1 MYSID
6 VKRLRQY
13 HNIYHIFIPKFI
25 FIAPKSVLLKRKW
38 KLCITY
44 DASLQM
50 KQ

>member
-1 MYSID
+1 MYSIN
-6 VKRLRQY
+6 VKRLAVPY
-13 HNIYHIFIPKFI
+13 HSSYIYPKFI